1 MAGSLDELTIMADGS
16 FAPVIRPTTYTAV
29 RTLQADVAE
38 YINVPTDATVAIF
51 GSSGTFACRYNA
63 TQAGTAAAAFTDST
77 GGDTIEINPT
87 QRRLYDI
94 TELSVIAKGDVYLS
108 VTFYKD

>member
-1 MAGSLDELTIMADGS
+1 MAGILEMPYVMDDNTYSLS
-16 FAPVIRPTTYTAV
+16 VSPTTYTAV
-29 RTLQADVAE
+29 RTLAADVAK
-38 YINVPTDATVAIF
+38 YINVPAGAKTAVF

-63 TQAGTAAAAFTDST
+63 AQAGTGAASFADST

-87 QRRLYDI
+87 SRRLVGV

-108 VTFYKD
+108 VTFYY

>member
-1 MAGSLDELTIMADGS
+1 MVGAVE
-16 FAPVIRPTTYTAV
+16 FAYVRDDNTYALAVSPTTYTAV
-29 RTLQADVAE
+29 RTLAADVAE
-38 YINVPTDATVAIF
+38 YINVPTGAKTAIF
-51 GSSGTFACRYNA
+51 GASGTFACRYNS

-87 QRRLYDI
+87 TRHLVGV

-108 VTFYKD
+108 VTFYF